1 MAIPVPY
8 SWVDEEIPD
17 FRDMQSRLS
26 DMMTW
31 LMNPPF
37 LRLRKITSQSIP
49 NTTHTAVSWDLVEV
63 ETVNMW
69 DASAPTRIKPSVP
82 GWYIGTCGYSFTGS
96 ATGYRE
102 MNLAK
107 NGTQGTLRVNADG
120 YTSGGLTNVSRGNI
134 FLEQFNGTTDY
145 IEMQLWQNTGA
156 SLTVLV
162 DTIERQP
169 DFSLRWVAPL

>member
-8 SWVDEEIPD
+8 SWVDKEIPD
-17 FRDMQSRLS
+17 FRQMEARLA

-37 LRLRKITSQSIP
+37 VRLRKTVTQSIA
-49 NTTHTAVSWDLVEV
+49 TSTHTAVSWDFVEV

-69 DASAPTRIKPSVP
+69 DSTAPTRIKPSVA
-82 GWYIGTCGYSFTGS
+82 GWYVGTCGFSFTGNS
-96 ATGYRE
+96 TGYRE

-120 YTSGGLTNVSRGNI
+120 YTLGAATNVSRGNI

-145 IEMQLWQNTGA
+145 LEMQLWQNTGA
-156 SLTVLV
+156 GLSVLV
-162 DTIERQP
+162 DIVERQP